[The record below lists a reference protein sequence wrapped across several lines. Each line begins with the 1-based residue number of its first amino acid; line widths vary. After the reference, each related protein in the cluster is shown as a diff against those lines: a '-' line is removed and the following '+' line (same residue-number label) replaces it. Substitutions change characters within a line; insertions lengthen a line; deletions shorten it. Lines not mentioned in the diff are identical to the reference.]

1 VGDVGAAFFAPR
13 KIVGRVPLKGIGT
26 EFKEFTMRGN
36 VVDLAV
42 AIVIGSA
49 FLLVINSFVDSVI
62 TPLIALLGGQPD
74 FSGIGFDINDTR
86 FPIGV
91 FLTALISFLIVAL
104 VVFFFVVKP
113 LNYMME
119 RSKREQPA
127 DPTERKCP
135 ACLSDVPV
143 AATRCAFCTSDLPPV
158 TAQVA

>member
-1 VGDVGAAFFAPR
+1 
-13 KIVGRVPLKGIGT
+13 VGRVPLKGIGT
-26 EFKEFTMRGN
+26 EFKEFIMRGN
-36 VVDLAV
+36 VVELAV
-42 AIVIGSA
+42 AVVIGAA
-49 FLLVINSFVDSVI
+49 FITVVNSFVDSVI
-62 TPLIALLGGQPD
+62 TPLIALIGGQPD
-74 FSGIGFDINDTR
+74 FSGIGFDISDTR

-113 LNYMME
+113 LNYMLE
-119 RSKREQPA
+119 RAKHEPPA

-143 AATRCAFCTSDLPPV
+143 AATRCAYCTSDLPAV